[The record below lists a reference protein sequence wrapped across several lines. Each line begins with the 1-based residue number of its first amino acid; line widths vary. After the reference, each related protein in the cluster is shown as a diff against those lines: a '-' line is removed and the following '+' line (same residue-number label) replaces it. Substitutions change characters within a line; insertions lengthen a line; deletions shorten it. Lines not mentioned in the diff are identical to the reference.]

1 MCLVLL
7 DDVGN
12 CNVLHGHDLILSVNV
27 FDVIIIICVCVRL
40 RVLVSC
46 KSCWAR
52 VSCCTGC
59 LVHYTVTVRYIF
71 VILS

>member
-1 MCLVLL
+1 VCLVLL

-40 RVLVSC
+40 RVLVSH
-46 KSCWAR
+46 AGPAFRAVR
-52 VSCCTGC
+52 VA
-59 LVHYTVTVRYIF
+59 LYI
-71 VILS
+71 IL